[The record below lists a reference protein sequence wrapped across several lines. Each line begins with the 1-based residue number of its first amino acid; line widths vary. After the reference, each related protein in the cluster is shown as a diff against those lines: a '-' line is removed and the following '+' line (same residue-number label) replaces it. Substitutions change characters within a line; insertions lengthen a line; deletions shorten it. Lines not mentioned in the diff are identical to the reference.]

1 MASFGRGRIV
11 TLIGRY
17 LRREIVAAV
26 GFVLVGFLAL
36 FAFFD
41 LINELEDV
49 GRGGY
54 RLQHAVAFVLLGLP
68 SHVYELMPIAALIGS
83 IYALSQLAAHSEY
96 TAMRAAGLGRRRAL
110 AIVARVGFGFALL
123 TALVGELVSPPAE
136 RLAQELRLTAIG
148 GSLTGQ
154 FRSGLWVKDVARA
167 STGEVDGTRFVNVGE
182 LASDGTLRGVRI
194 FEFDNAF
201 RLRRL
206 LEAGH
211 AKWGGEEG
219 WLLVDVTEIRFTE
232 ADTPQVGPVV
242 GTRLASAPEMDWRTE
257 LRPELLSVLLAD
269 PDRMSGANLYRYIQH
284 LRENAQNTQPYEIA
298 LWKKLVYPLAAIVMM
313 ALALPFA
320 YLQARSGG
328 TSYKVFAGIML
339 GIGFHFMNGLFAHLG
354 LLNTWPPL
362 LSVSIPS
369 VVVFLAA
376 LGMLAWVDRAR

>member
-1 MASFGRGRIV
+1 MAPLGGGRLV

-83 IYALSQLAAHSEY
+83 IYALSQLASHSEY

-110 AIVARVGFGFALL
+110 AIVTRVGFGFALL

-148 GSLTGQ
+148 GSVTGQ
-154 FRSGLWVKDVARA
+154 FRSGLWVKDVSRDPA
-167 STGEVDGTRFVNVGE
+167 GQVDGTRFVNVGE
-182 LASDGTLRGVRI
+182 LASDGTLREVRI
-194 FEFDNAF
+194 FEFDTAF

-206 LEAGH
+206 LEAGR
-211 AKWGGEEG
+211 AQWGGNEG
-219 WLLVDVTEIRFTE
+219 WLLGNVREIRFTE
-232 ADTPQVGPVV
+232 TDSPQVGPVV

-257 LRPELLSVLLAD
+257 LRPEILSVLLAD
-269 PDRMSGANLYRYIQH
+269 PDRMSGANLYRYILH
-284 LRENAQNTQPYEIA
+284 LRENAQNTHPYEIA
-298 LWKKLVYPLAAIVMM
+298 LWKKLVYPFAAIVMM

-320 YLQARSGG
+320 YLQARAGG

-339 GIGFHFMNGLFAHLG
+339 GITFHFMNGLFSHLG

-369 VVVFLAA
+369 AVVFLAA
-376 LGMLAWVDRAR
+376 LGMLAWVDRTR

>member
-1 MASFGRGRIV
+1 V

-17 LRREIVAAV
+17 LRREIAVAV

-54 RLQHAVAFVLLGLP
+54 RLQHALAFVLLGLP

-110 AIVARVGFGFALL
+110 AIIARVGLGFALI

-136 RLAQELRLTAIG
+136 RLAQELRLAAIG
-148 GSLTGQ
+148 GSVTGQ
-154 FRSGLWVKDVARA
+154 FRSGLWVKDNSRDA
-167 STGEVDGTRFVNVGE
+167 SGTVDGTRFVNVGE
-182 LASDGTLRGVRI
+182 LATDGSLRRVRI
-194 FEFDNAF
+194 FEFDAAF

-206 LEAGH
+206 IEAGR
-211 AKWGGEEG
+211 ANWGDDAG
-219 WLLVDVTEIRFTE
+219 WRLAEVREIRFTE
-232 ADTPQVGPVV
+232 SDAPAVGAVV
-242 GTRLASAPEMDWRTE
+242 GTRLATAPEMDWRTE
-257 LRPELLSVLLAD
+257 LRPEILSVLLAD
-269 PDRMSGANLYRYIQH
+269 PDRMSGSSLYRYVLH
-284 LRENAQNTQPYEIA
+284 LRENAQDTHQYEIA
-298 LWKKLVYPLAAIVMM
+298 LWKKLIYPLAVIVMM

-328 TSYKVFAGIML
+328 TGYKVFAGIML
-339 GIGFHFMNGLFAHLG
+339 GITFHFLNGLFAHLG

-369 VVVFLAA
+369 VAVFLAA
-376 LGMLAWVDRAR
+376 LGMLAWVDRTR